1 MSTDLIVVWSAQHV
15 VQRLNN
21 FVIFCFDVN
30 FLHRGCNSR
39 FFLSVSPFLMPASM
53 SIYNECLKKQ
63 YDMLGDHDA
72 AGKQQQQQQQQPNMS
87 YSSPMIT
94 SDFISHLFE
103 HTFLSMK
110 GIDYV
115 LL

>member
-1 MSTDLIVVWSAQHV
+1 MSEETVRYVGRPRRCRQAAAAAAAAQHV
-15 VQRLNN
+15 VQLPNN
-21 FVIFCFDVN
+21 
-30 FLHRGCNSR
+30 
-39 FFLSVSPFLMPASM
+39 
-53 SIYNECLKKQ
+53 
-63 YDMLGDHDA
+63 
-72 AGKQQQQQQQQPNMS
+72 
-87 YSSPMIT
+87 T